1 MGTVKRLMWF
11 ALSDECLK
19 ANVWVLSA
27 RADEGKEDTSFRT
40 GPEHE
45 PRHELQDRYRTV
57 SQAEVS
63 QNEDRVMQRAR
74 AGLEGARGRTE

>member
-40 GPEHE
+40 GPEH
-45 PRHELQDRYRTV
+45 RLLSQDTSLEVQTYRGV
-57 SQAEVS
+57 SE
-63 QNEDRVMQRAR
+63 
-74 AGLEGARGRTE
+74 

>member
-27 RADEGKEDTSFRT
+27 RADEGGRHELQDTSRT
-40 GPEHE
+40 QAAE
-45 PRHELQDRYRTV
+45 PRHELQD
-57 SQAEVS
+57 
-63 QNEDRVMQRAR
+63 
-74 AGLEGARGRTE
+74 